1 MPNQVAPREM
11 LWYDDDPKR
20 SLEEKLARAIEHMR
34 SKYSQIPEL
43 CFVHPSAIT
52 GLQGEQPIVT
62 VDGMKIK
69 LVPQRRVLRNHFSL
83 VIPDMGDHSNPTS
96 EIRTPIQGKSNEDH
110 GKI

>member
-1 MPNQVAPREM
+1 MLDPISAPREM

-34 SKYSQIPEL
+34 SKYGQIPKL
-43 CFVHPSAIT
+43 CFVHPSAIS
-52 GLQGEQPIVT
+52 GLQGKQPVVT

-83 VIPDMGDHSNPTS
+83 VIPDMGDHSNQPS
-96 EIRTPIQGKSNEDH
+96 EIRTPQSRKVQ
-110 GKI
+110 